1 MRFFA
6 LLFSFALITGCP
18 RTTTATATGTAP
30 AMNTADEHAGHT
42 MTAPSTTAA
51 TLTNQNFPSAAG
63 EASGY
68 LATPKTSGRHP
79 ALIVIQEWWGL
90 NDWIRQSTDR
100 FASQGY
106 VSLAVDLYRGHSTS
120 DPNEAH
126 ELMRGLPEDRALSDL
141 QGAFNYLAA
150 RPDVDPG
157 RIGVIGWCMGG
168 GYALN
173 LTVAQPMLA
182 ASVVNY
188 GHLATDEASLKAIHA
203 PLMGHFGATDRGIPA
218 ADVEAFAAKL
228 KSLGKEA
235 DVKVFPGVGHAF
247 MNPNN
252 REGYSAAAADEA
264 WKRIDAFLAA
274 HLKP

>member
-6 LLFSFALITGCP
+6 LLFSLALVTACT
-18 RTTTATATGTAP
+18 RTTTATATGSATA
-30 AMNTADEHAGHT
+30 ADEHSGHT
-42 MTAPSTTAA
+42 TSAA
-51 TLTNQNFPSAAG
+51 SASAAKLTNQTFPSTAG

-68 LATPKTSGRHP
+68 LATPKTSGKHP

-90 NDWIRQSTDR
+90 NDWIRQNTDR

-106 VSLAVDLYRGHSTS
+106 VALAVDLYHGRATG

-126 ELMRGLPEDRALSDL
+126 ELMRGLPEDRALADL
-141 QGAFNYLAA
+141 QGAFQYLAS
-150 RPDVDPG
+150 RPDVDPN

-173 LTVAQPMLA
+173 LTVAQPKLA

-188 GHLATDEASLKAIHA
+188 GHLATDEQSLRNIHA
-203 PLMGHFGATDRGIPA
+203 PLMGNFGATDRGIPA
-218 ADVEAFAAKL
+218 ADVETFAAKL

-235 DVKVFPGVGHAF
+235 DIKVFPGVGHAF